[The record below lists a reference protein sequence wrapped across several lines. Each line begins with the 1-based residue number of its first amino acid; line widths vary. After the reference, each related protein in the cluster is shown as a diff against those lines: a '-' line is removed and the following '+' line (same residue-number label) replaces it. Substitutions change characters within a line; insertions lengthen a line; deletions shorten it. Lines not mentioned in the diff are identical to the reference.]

1 MCDFTKV
8 LVELHQNFSD
18 NLPNMTT
25 KQIRP
30 TKLELS
36 ILNVLWQKGPATV
49 REIHAVIDQS
59 KPTAVN
65 TVLRMLQIM
74 TEKELVTRDDS
85 VRPQIYRP
93 RYSQQQTQTHL
104 VKDLIQRAFDGSVK
118 DMVLRALSTRKPSPK
133 TLKAMEKLL
142 EEFEGE
148 SK

>member
-1 MCDFTKV
+1 MA
-8 LVELHQNFSD
+8 
-18 NLPNMTT
+18 T

-49 REIHAVIDQS
+49 REIHAIVDES
-59 KPTAVN
+59 KPTAIN

-74 TEKELVTRDDS
+74 TEKNLVNRDDT
-85 VRPQIYRP
+85 VRPQIYRA

-118 DMVLRALSTRKPSPK
+118 EMVMRALSTRRLSPK

-142 EEFEGE
+142 EEFEGDD
-148 SK
+148 K

>member
-1 MCDFTKV
+1 MSSLKFWWKFTKT
-8 LVELHQNFSD
+8 LVIIR
-18 NLPNMTT
+18 PTMTT

-49 REIHAVIDQS
+49 REIHAVINQS
-59 KPTAVN
+59 KPTAIN

-74 TEKELVTRDDS
+74 TEKGLATRDDT

-118 DMVLRALSTRKPSPK
+118 EMVLRALSTRKPSPK

-142 EEFEGE
+142 EEFEGD

>member
-1 MCDFTKV
+1 
-8 LVELHQNFSD
+8 
-18 NLPNMTT
+18 MTT
-25 KQIRP
+25 TQIRP

-49 REIHAVIDQS
+49 REIHAIVNES
-59 KPTAVN
+59 KPTAIN
-65 TVLRMLQIM
+65 TILRMLQIM

-85 VRPQIYRP
+85 VRPQIYRQ

-118 DMVLRALSTRKPSPK
+118 EMVMRALSTRKPSAK

-142 EEFEGE
+142 EEFEGD

>member
-1 MCDFTKV
+1 
-8 LVELHQNFSD
+8 
-18 NLPNMTT
+18 MTAN
-25 KQIRP
+25 QIRP

-49 REIHAVIDQS
+49 REIHAIMDES
-59 KPTAVN
+59 KPVAIN

-74 TEKELVTRDDS
+74 TEKELVTRDDT
-85 VRPQIYRP
+85 VRPQVYRP

-104 VKDLIQRAFDGSVK
+104 VKDLLQRAFDGSVK
-118 DMVLRALSTRKPSPK
+118 EMVMRALSTRKPSAK

-142 EEFEGE
+142 EEFEGD

>member
-1 MCDFTKV
+1 MAT
-8 LVELHQNFSD
+8 Q
-18 NLPNMTT
+18 
-25 KQIRP
+25 QIRP

-49 REIHAVIDQS
+49 REIHAIVNAS

-74 TEKELVTRDDS
+74 TEKNLVTRDDT
-85 VRPQIYRP
+85 VRPQIYRA
-93 RYSQQQTQTHL
+93 RYTQQQTQTHL

-118 DMVLRALSTRKPSPK
+118 DMVMRALSTRKPSPQ

-142 EEFEGE
+142 EECEGD

>member
-1 MCDFTKV
+1 
-8 LVELHQNFSD
+8 
-18 NLPNMTT
+18 MTT
-25 KQIRP
+25 NQVRP

-36 ILNVLWQKGPATV
+36 ILNVLWQEGPATV
-49 REIHAVIDQS
+49 REIHAIMDAS
-59 KPTAVN
+59 KPVAVN

-74 TEKELVTRDDS
+74 TEKELVTRDDT
-85 VRPQIYRP
+85 VRPQVYRP

-118 DMVLRALSTRKPSPK
+118 DMVMRALSTRKPSAK

-142 EEFEGE
+142 QEFEGD

>member
-1 MCDFTKV
+1 MAT
-8 LVELHQNFSD
+8 Q
-18 NLPNMTT
+18 
-25 KQIRP
+25 QIRP

-49 REIHAVIDQS
+49 REIHAIVDES

-74 TEKELVTRDDS
+74 TEKNLVNRDDT
-85 VRPQIYRP
+85 VRPQIYRA

-118 DMVLRALSTRKPSPK
+118 EMVMRALSTRRLSPK

-142 EEFEGE
+142 EEFEGDD
-148 SK
+148 K

>member
-1 MCDFTKV
+1 MAT
-8 LVELHQNFSD
+8 N
-18 NLPNMTT
+18 
-25 KQIRP
+25 QIRP

-49 REIHAVIDQS
+49 REIHAIMDES
-59 KPTAVN
+59 KPVAIN

-74 TEKELVTRDDS
+74 TEKELVTRDDA
-85 VRPQIYRP
+85 VRPQVYRP

-104 VKDLIQRAFDGSVK
+104 VKDLLQRAFDGSVK
-118 DMVLRALSTRKPSPK
+118 EMVMRALSTRKPSAK

-142 EEFEGE
+142 EEFEGD

>member
-1 MCDFTKV
+1 MA
-8 LVELHQNFSD
+8 
-18 NLPNMTT
+18 T

-36 ILNVLWQKGPATV
+36 ILNVLWQNGPATV
-49 REIHAVIDQS
+49 REIHEIVNAS

-74 TEKELVTRDDS
+74 NEKELVTRDDS
-85 VRPQIYRP
+85 VRPQIYRA

-104 VKDLIQRAFDGSVK
+104 VKDLLQRAFDGSVK
-118 DMVLRALSTRKPSPK
+118 EMVMRALSTRKPSSK

-142 EEFEGE
+142 EEFEGD

>member
-1 MCDFTKV
+1 MA
-8 LVELHQNFSD
+8 
-18 NLPNMTT
+18 TT

-49 REIHAVIDQS
+49 REIHAIVDES
-59 KPTAVN
+59 KPTAIN

-74 TEKELVTRDDS
+74 TEKNLVTRDDT
-85 VRPQIYRP
+85 VRPQIYRA

-118 DMVLRALSTRKPSPK
+118 EMVMRALSTRKPSPE

-142 EEFEGE
+142 EEFDGD

>member
-1 MCDFTKV
+1 MA
-8 LVELHQNFSD
+8 
-18 NLPNMTT
+18 TT
-25 KQIRP
+25 KAIRP

-49 REIHAVIDQS
+49 REIHAIVNQA

-65 TVLRMLQIM
+65 TILRMMQIM
-74 TEKELVTRDDS
+74 TEKNLVTRDDT
-85 VRPQIYRP
+85 VRPQIYRA

-118 DMVLRALSTRKPSPK
+118 EMVMRALSTRRPSPK
-133 TLKAMEKLL
+133 TIKAMEKLL
-142 EEFEGE
+142 EEFEGD

>member
-1 MCDFTKV
+1 MAITKA
-8 LVELHQNFSD
+8 
-18 NLPNMTT
+18 
-25 KQIRP
+25 IRP

-49 REIHAVIDQS
+49 REIHAIVNEA
-59 KPTAVN
+59 KPTAIN
-65 TVLRMLQIM
+65 TVLRMMQIM
-74 TEKELVTRDDS
+74 TEKNLVTRDDT

-118 DMVLRALSTRKPSPK
+118 EMVMRALSTRRPSPK

-142 EEFEGE
+142 EEFEGD

>member
-1 MCDFTKV
+1 
-8 LVELHQNFSD
+8 
-18 NLPNMTT
+18 MTT
-25 KQIRP
+25 NQIRP

-49 REIHAVIDQS
+49 REIHAVMDES
-59 KPTAVN
+59 KPVAIN

-74 TEKELVTRDDS
+74 TEKELVTRDDT
-85 VRPQIYRP
+85 VRPQVYRP

-104 VKDLIQRAFDGSVK
+104 VKDLLQRAFDGSVK
-118 DMVLRALSTRKPSPK
+118 EMVMRALSTRKPSAK

-142 EEFEGE
+142 EEFEGD

>member
-1 MCDFTKV
+1 MAGMATA
-8 LVELHQNFSD
+8 
-18 NLPNMTT
+18 P
-25 KQIRP
+25 QIRP

-36 ILNVLWQKGPATV
+36 ILTVLWQNGPATV
-49 REIHAVIDQS
+49 REIHAIVTAS

-74 TEKELVTRDDS
+74 TEKNLVTRDDT
-85 VRPQIYRP
+85 VRPQIYRA
-93 RYSQQQTQTHL
+93 RYTQQQTQTHL

-118 DMVLRALSTRKPSPK
+118 DMVMRALSTRKPSPE

-142 EEFEGE
+142 EECEGD

>member
-1 MCDFTKV
+1 
-8 LVELHQNFSD
+8 
-18 NLPNMTT
+18 MTT
-25 KQIRP
+25 TQIRP

-36 ILNVLWQKGPATV
+36 ILNVLWQEGPATV
-49 REIHAVIDQS
+49 REIHAIVNES
-59 KPTAVN
+59 KPTAIN

-74 TEKELVTRDDS
+74 TEKELVNRDDT

-104 VKDLIQRAFDGSVK
+104 LKDLLQRAFDGSVK
-118 DMVLRALSTRKPSPK
+118 EMVLRALSTRKPSAK

-142 EEFEGE
+142 EEFEGD

>member
-1 MCDFTKV
+1 MAMTKA
-8 LVELHQNFSD
+8 
-18 NLPNMTT
+18 
-25 KQIRP
+25 IRP

-49 REIHAVIDQS
+49 REIHAVVNEA
-59 KPTAVN
+59 KPTAPN
-65 TVLRMLQIM
+65 TVLRMMQIM
-74 TEKELVTRDDS
+74 TEKNLVTRDDT
-85 VRPQIYRP
+85 VRPQIYRA

-118 DMVLRALSTRKPSPK
+118 EIIMRALSTRRPSPK

-142 EEFEGE
+142 EEFEGD

>member
-1 MCDFTKV
+1 MATNPV
-8 LVELHQNFSD
+8 
-18 NLPNMTT
+18 
-25 KQIRP
+25 RP

-36 ILNVLWQKGPATV
+36 ILNVLWQMGPATV
-49 REIHAVIDQS
+49 REIHAIVNAS

-65 TVLRMLQIM
+65 TILRMLQIM
-74 TEKELVTRDDS
+74 TEKELVTRDDT
-85 VRPQIYRP
+85 VRPQIYRA

-118 DMVLRALSTRKPSPK
+118 EMVMRALSTRKPSAK

-142 EEFEGE
+142 EEFEGD

>member
-1 MCDFTKV
+1 MAT
-8 LVELHQNFSD
+8 Q
-18 NLPNMTT
+18 
-25 KQIRP
+25 QIRP

-49 REIHAVIDQS
+49 REIHAIVDES
-59 KPTAVN
+59 KPTAIN

-74 TEKELVTRDDS
+74 TEKNLVTRDDT
-85 VRPQIYRP
+85 VRPQIYRA

-118 DMVLRALSTRKPSPK
+118 EMVMRALSTRRLSPK

-142 EEFEGE
+142 EEFEGD

>member
-1 MCDFTKV
+1 MA
-8 LVELHQNFSD
+8 
-18 NLPNMTT
+18 T

-36 ILNVLWQKGPATV
+36 ILNGLWQKGPATV
-49 REIHAVIDQS
+49 REIHAIVNES
-59 KPTAVN
+59 KPTAIN

-74 TEKELVTRDDS
+74 TEKSLVTRDDT
-85 VRPQIYRP
+85 VRPQIYRA

-118 DMVLRALSTRKPSPK
+118 EMVMRALSTRRLSPK
-133 TLKAMEKLL
+133 TLKTMEKLL
-142 EEFEGE
+142 EEFEGD

>member
-1 MCDFTKV
+1 
-8 LVELHQNFSD
+8 
-18 NLPNMTT
+18 MTNNR
-25 KQIRP
+25 IRP
-30 TKLELS
+30 TKFELS

-49 REIHAVIDQS
+49 REIHAIVNES
-59 KPTAVN
+59 KPTAIN

-74 TEKELVTRDDS
+74 TEKELVTRDDA

-118 DMVLRALSTRKPSPK
+118 EMVLRALSTRKPSPK

-142 EEFEGE
+142 EEFEGRRGGTGRQ
-148 SK
+148 